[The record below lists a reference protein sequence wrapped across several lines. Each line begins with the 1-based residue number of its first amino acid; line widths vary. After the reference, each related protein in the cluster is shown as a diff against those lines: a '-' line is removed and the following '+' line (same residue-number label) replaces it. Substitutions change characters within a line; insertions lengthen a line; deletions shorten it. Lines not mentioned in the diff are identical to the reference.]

1 MKSFTGDY
9 GRDVASLDAVL
20 SSGASF
26 DLIKRETNFS
36 GKRQT
41 FFYVE
46 GFAAGAILQKLMEH
60 LAGSGG
66 FAAEDLPVADA
77 AVCESVDDAAAAVLS
92 GKTVMIAEGYSPVV
106 IDARSYPAR
115 DATEPENDRVL
126 RGSRDGFVETL
137 LFNVAMVRRRI
148 RSASFRAEHIT
159 VGRSS
164 KCDVAL
170 LYMKERVDPR
180 LLTTLREKLSDL
192 GTDSVTMGHE
202 SIAECLMKKR
212 WFDPFPKV
220 RLTERPDVASAH
232 VLEGSVV
239 LIVDNSPEAMLF
251 PTSLFDFLQ
260 EADDFYFPPST
271 GTYLRILRHVVFL
284 LSIFLVPLWYLGVMN
299 SDILPA
305 WLGFM
310 IPDDPGEIPIIIQLF
325 LVEFSLDGLKLAYL
339 NTPDTLL
346 SSVSVVGGLLLGDFA
361 VKVGWLSPDVIL
373 YMAFASI
380 ANYTQSSYELGYAFK
395 YLRMVTLALT
405 AAFNIWGF
413 AAGVFICILLPA
425 VNKTLAGTSYLYP
438 LIPFDGTALRRL
450 ITRPKKFD

>member
-1 MKSFTGDY
+1 MLFSLDY
-9 GRDVASLDAVL
+9 ERDVGYFDGIIK
-20 SSGASF
+20 SGESF
-26 DLIKRETNFS
+26 DLVRRETEFS
-36 GKRQT
+36 GRRRT

-46 GFAAGAILQKLMEH
+46 GFAAGGVLQKMFESLESG
-60 LAGSGG
+60 AGDDPES
-66 FAAEDLPVADA
+66 LPVAEASEVYKSEDA
-77 AVCESVDDAAAAVLS
+77 ALAVAS
-92 GKTVMIAEGYSPVV
+92 GKCVMFREGGAPVV

-115 DATEPENDRVL
+115 EATEPENDRVL

-148 RSASFRAEHIT
+148 RSPEFRAEHFT
-159 VGRSS
+159 LGSS
-164 KCDVAL
+164 TMCDAAI
-170 LYMKERVDPR
+170 LYMDGRVDGR
-180 LLTTLREKLSDL
+180 LLATLREKLSRL
-192 GTDSVTMGHE
+192 GTDSVTMGHQ
-202 SIAECLMKKR
+202 SVAECLMKKR

-260 EADDFYFPPST
+260 EADDFYFPPPT
-271 GTYLRILRHVVFL
+271 GTYLRILRHIVFL
-284 LSIFLVPLWYLGVMN
+284 LSIFLVPVWYLGVMN
-299 SDILPA
+299 EGIIPD
-305 WLGFM
+305 WLRFM
-310 IPDDPGEIPIIIQLF
+310 IPDERGEIPVILQLF

-339 NTPDTLL
+339 NTPDTLS

-395 YLRMVTLALT
+395 YLRMITLALT
-405 AAFNIWGF
+405 ALFNIWGF
-413 AAGVFICILLPA
+413 AAGVVVCVLLPA
-425 VNKTLAGTSYLYP
+425 VNRSLAGTSYLYP
-438 LIPFDGTALRRL
+438 LIPFNGRALRRL
-450 ITRPKKFD
+450 FTRPGKFD